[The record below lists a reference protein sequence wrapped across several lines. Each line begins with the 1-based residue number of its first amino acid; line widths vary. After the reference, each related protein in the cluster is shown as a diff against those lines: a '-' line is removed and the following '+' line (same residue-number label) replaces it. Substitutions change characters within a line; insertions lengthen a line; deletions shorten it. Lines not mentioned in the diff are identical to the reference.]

1 YCSNITD
8 TSLVVGQLFT
18 MTVNVTNAGFLNAF
32 DVTVSYSIS
41 NIAKPVI
48 SPDGFPGPPVPPSLS
63 GGIFDSSSAS
73 LPNGCNVAVAKRE
86 VLDAPFSTIRV
97 AAYLFGSCGQG
108 VDGNGKLFSINFKV
122 IGIGSTSMDV
132 KQASIPGKRDQL
144 VIGPPPGFAPVPNLE
159 IRDGYFLNK
168 AGSTPFASFNYTPS
182 APMVGDLVTFNAS
195 QSFDPAHNSG
205 ASKGITRNLC
215 SWGELSP
222 RNTVSIV
229 TAQH

>member
-1 YCSNITD
+1 MVMTVIAVASLFLAPSIVKFPVAHAVGQPILQVAGSTATRSYGSNITD

-48 SPDGFPGPPVPPSLS
+48 SPEGFPNSPVPPSLS

-122 IGIGSTSMDV
+122 IGIGST
-132 KQASIPGKRDQL
+132 
-144 VIGPPPGFAPVPNLE
+144 
-159 IRDGYFLNK
+159 
-168 AGSTPFASFNYTPS
+168 
-182 APMVGDLVTFNAS
+182 
-195 QSFDPAHNSG
+195 
-205 ASKGITRNLC
+205 
-215 SWGELSP
+215 
-222 RNTVSIV
+222 
-229 TAQH
+229 